1 MTDPLRFDRPAS
13 GDADGRERDATI
25 EELLLAGLDHYFAGR
40 HELAINIWTRV
51 LFLDRSH
58 GKARAYIERARSAL
72 AEQHRRAEELIHTG
86 QAALDRGDRGA
97 ARRLLT
103 SAERAGGGDEALSLL
118 HRLDRLDAAA
128 PATVRTRP
136 SSAGTAEAVH
146 PDVHAPRDARLA
158 WVIAGIV
165 TGVLLAALLGGYLW
179 LVADP
184 FELTVARS
192 GAPVVRVQPLPMPS
206 GSEIRLAR
214 ARRLYAQG
222 ELRAALAL
230 LEAGKAE
237 ERHAASVHDLRTT
250 IQRQLLAAGRERAGF
265 PMPDGADADGAAQRP
280 AKATGRP
287 R

>member
-13 GDADGRERDATI
+13 GDADGRERDARI
-25 EELLLAGLDHYFAGR
+25 EELLLVGLDHYFAGR

-72 AEQHRRAEELIHTG
+72 AEKHRQAEELIHTG
-86 QAALDRGDRGA
+86 QAALDRGDHGA

-118 HRLDRLDAAA
+118 HRLDRLDAATPSTA
-128 PATVRTRP
+128 RTR
-136 SSAGTAEAVH
+136 SSPAGAEEFAH
-146 PDVHAPRDARLA
+146 SDVRAARDARLA
-158 WVIAGIV
+158 WVFAGIA
-165 TGVLLAALLGGYLW
+165 TGVLLAAVLGGYLW

-184 FELTVARS
+184 FELTVG
-192 GAPVVRVQPLPMPS
+192 GAPAARVQPLPMPS

-230 LEAGKAE
+230 LEAGE
-237 ERHAASVHDLRTT
+237 VDERHAASVNELRTT
-250 IQRQLLAAGRERAGF
+250 IQRQLLDAGRQRAGF
-265 PMPDGADADGAAQRP
+265 PAAGGADAGAGAPQP
-280 AKATGRP
+280 ARATGRP

>member
-13 GDADGRERDATI
+13 GDADGRERDARI
-25 EELLLAGLDHYFAGR
+25 EELLLVGLDHYFAGR

-72 AEQHRRAEELIHTG
+72 SEKHRQAEELIHTG
-86 QAALDRGDRGA
+86 QAALDRGDHGA

-118 HRLDRLDAAA
+118 HRLDRLDAATPSMA
-128 PATVRTRP
+128 WTRP
-136 SSAGTAEAVH
+136 SPAGAEEFAH
-146 PDVHAPRDARLA
+146 SDVRAARDARVA
-158 WVIAGIV
+158 WVFAGIA
-165 TGVLLAALLGGYLW
+165 TGVLLAAVLGGYIW
-179 LVADP
+179 LVSDP
-184 FELTVARS
+184 FELTVG
-192 GAPVVRVQPLPMPS
+192 GAPAARVQPLPMPS

-230 LEAGKAE
+230 LEAGE
-237 ERHAASVHDLRTT
+237 VDERHAASVNELRTT
-250 IQRQLLAAGRERAGF
+250 IQRQLLDAGRQRAGF
-265 PMPDGADADGAAQRP
+265 LAPGGADAGAGPPQP
-280 AKATGRP
+280 AKPTGRP

>member
-1 MTDPLRFDRPAS
+1 MTDPLRFDRPAA
-13 GDADGRERDATI
+13 GDADGRDRDARI
-25 EELLLAGLDHYFAGR
+25 EELLLVGLDHYFDGR

-72 AEQHRRAEELIHTG
+72 AEKHRQTEELLHTG
-86 QAALDRGDRGA
+86 QAALDRGDHRA

-118 HRLDRLDAAA
+118 HRLDRLDAAV
-128 PATVRTRP
+128 PAAAGPRP
-136 SSAGTAEAVH
+136 SSTAAAAS
-146 PDVHAPRDARLA
+146 DSDSRAARDARLA
-158 WVIAGIV
+158 WVFAGIA
-165 TGVLLAALLGGYLW
+165 TGVLLAAVLGGYLW

-184 FELTVARS
+184 FELTVART
-192 GAPVVRVQPLPMPS
+192 GAPAARVQPLPMPS
-206 GSEIRLAR
+206 GSEIRLSR

-222 ELRAALAL
+222 DLHAALEL
-230 LEAGKAE
+230 LESGE
-237 ERHAASVHDLRTT
+237 VEQRHAASVNELRTT
-250 IQRQLLAAGRERAGF
+250 IQRQLLSAGRARAGF
-265 PMPDGADADGAAQRP
+265 PAAAEPAAGSVPSPP

>member
-13 GDADGRERDATI
+13 GDADGRERDARI
-25 EELLLAGLDHYFAGR
+25 EELLLVGLDHYFAGR

-72 AEQHRRAEELIHTG
+72 AEKHRQAEELIHTG
-86 QAALDRGDRGA
+86 QAALDRGDHGA

-118 HRLDRLDAAA
+118 HRLDRLDAATPSTA
-128 PATVRTRP
+128 RTRP
-136 SSAGTAEAVH
+136 SPAGAEAFAH
-146 PDVHAPRDARLA
+146 SDVRAARDARLA
-158 WVIAGIV
+158 WVFAGIAA
-165 TGVLLAALLGGYLW
+165 GVLLAAVLGGYIW

-184 FELTVARS
+184 FELTVG
-192 GAPVVRVQPLPMPS
+192 GAPAARVQPLPMPS

-230 LEAGKAE
+230 LEAGE
-237 ERHAASVHDLRTT
+237 VDERHAASVNELRTT
-250 IQRQLLAAGRERAGF
+250 IQRQLLDAGRQRAGF
-265 PMPDGADADGAAQRP
+265 PAAGGADAGAGAPQP

>member
-13 GDADGRERDATI
+13 GDADGRERDARI
-25 EELLLAGLDHYFAGR
+25 EELLLVGLDHYFAGR

-72 AEQHRRAEELIHTG
+72 AEKHRQAEELIHTG
-86 QAALDRGDRGA
+86 QAALDRGDHGA

-118 HRLDRLDAAA
+118 HRLDRLDAATPSMA
-128 PATVRTRP
+128 RTR
-136 SSAGTAEAVH
+136 SSPAGAEEFAH
-146 PDVHAPRDARLA
+146 SDVRAARDARLA
-158 WVIAGIV
+158 WVFAGIA
-165 TGVLLAALLGGYLW
+165 TGVLLAAVLGGYIW

-184 FELTVARS
+184 FELTVG
-192 GAPVVRVQPLPMPS
+192 GAPAARVQPLPMPS

-230 LEAGKAE
+230 LEAGE
-237 ERHAASVHDLRTT
+237 VDERHAASVNELRTT
-250 IQRQLLAAGRERAGF
+250 IQRQLLDAGRQRAGF
-265 PMPDGADADGAAQRP
+265 PAAGGAGAGAGAPQP

>member
-13 GDADGRERDATI
+13 GDADSRERDARI
-25 EELLLAGLDHYFAGR
+25 EELLLVGLDHYFAGR

-58 GKARAYIERARSAL
+58 GKARAYIERARGAL
-72 AEQHRRAEELIHTG
+72 AEKHRQAEELIHTG
-86 QAALDRGDRGA
+86 QAALDRGDHRA

-128 PATVRTRP
+128 PATARTRP
-136 SSAGTAEAVH
+136 SSPGTRSPFIPLGTRRAMHGWRGCSRASPLVCSSPGSSAVISGWS
-146 PDVHAPRDARLA
+146 P
-158 WVIAGIV
+158 I
-165 TGVLLAALLGGYLW
+165 
-179 LVADP
+179 
-184 FELTVARS
+184 RS
-192 GAPVVRVQPLPMPS
+192 SSPSLAPVRRRVQPLPMPS
-206 GSEIRLAR
+206 GSEIRLTR

-222 ELRAALAL
+222 ELPAALAL
-230 LEAGKAE
+230 LEAGE
-237 ERHAASVHDLRTT
+237 VDERHAASVNELRTT

-265 PMPDGADADGAAQRP
+265 PRPDGADGGAPQP

>member
-13 GDADGRERDATI
+13 GDADGRERDARI
-25 EELLLAGLDHYFAGR
+25 EELLLVGLDHYFAGR

-72 AEQHRRAEELIHTG
+72 AEKHRQAEELIHTG
-86 QAALDRGDRGA
+86 QAALDRGDHGA

-118 HRLDRLDAAA
+118 HRLDRLDAATPSVA
-128 PATVRTRP
+128 RTPSPA
-136 SSAGTAEAVH
+136 GGAEFAH
-146 PDVHAPRDARLA
+146 SDGRAARDARLA
-158 WVIAGIV
+158 WVFAGIA
-165 TGVLLAALLGGYLW
+165 TGVLLAAVLGGYLW

-184 FELTVARS
+184 FELTVG
-192 GAPVVRVQPLPMPS
+192 GAPAARVQPLPMPS

-230 LEAGKAE
+230 LEAVE
-237 ERHAASVHDLRTT
+237 VDERHAASVNELRTT
-250 IQRQLLAAGRERAGF
+250 IQRQLLDAGRQRAGF
-265 PMPDGADADGAAQRP
+265 PAAGGADAGASAPQP

>member
-13 GDADGRERDATI
+13 GDADGRERDARI
-25 EELLLAGLDHYFAGR
+25 EELLLVGLDHYFAGR

-58 GKARAYIERARSAL
+58 GKARAYIERARGAL
-72 AEQHRRAEELIHTG
+72 AEKHRQAEELIHTG
-86 QAALDRGDRGA
+86 QAALDRGDHRA

-118 HRLDRLDAAA
+118 HRLDRLDAAT
-128 PATVRTRP
+128 PATARTRP
-136 SSAGTAEAVH
+136 SSPGTAEPVH
-146 PDVHAPRDARLA
+146 PAAHAPRDARVA
-158 WVIAGIV
+158 WVLAGIA
-165 TGVLLAALLGGYLW
+165 TGVLIAALLGGYVW

-184 FELTVARS
+184 FELAVART
-192 GAPVVRVQPLPMPS
+192 GAPAARVQPLPMPS

-222 ELRAALAL
+222 ELQAALAL
-230 LEAGKAE
+230 LEAGEAD
-237 ERHAASVHDLRTT
+237 ERHAANVNELRAM

-265 PMPDGADADGAAQRP
+265 PIPEGAGGGAPQP

-287 R
+287 K

>member
-13 GDADGRERDATI
+13 GDADGRERDARI
-25 EELLLAGLDHYFAGR
+25 EELLLVGLDHYFAGR

-72 AEQHRRAEELIHTG
+72 AERHRQAEELIHTG
-86 QAALDRGDRGA
+86 QAALDRGDHGA

-118 HRLDRLDAAA
+118 HRLDRLDAATPPTA
-128 PATVRTRP
+128 RTRP
-136 SSAGTAEAVH
+136 SPAGAEELAQA
-146 PDVHAPRDARLA
+146 DVRAARDARVA
-158 WVIAGIV
+158 WVFAGIA
-165 TGVLLAALLGGYLW
+165 TGVLLAAVLGGYFW

-184 FELTVARS
+184 FELTVART
-192 GAPVVRVQPLPMPS
+192 GAPAARIQPLPMPS

-222 ELRAALAL
+222 ELRAALAW
-230 LEAGKAE
+230 LEAAE
-237 ERHAASVHDLRTT
+237 ADERHAASVNELRTT
-250 IQRQLLAAGRERAGF
+250 IQRQLLDAGRQRAGF
-265 PMPDGADADGAAQRP
+265 PAVDGADVSADAPQP
-280 AKATGRP
+280 AKPTGQP

>member
-13 GDADGRERDATI
+13 GDADGRERDARI
-25 EELLLAGLDHYFAGR
+25 EELLLVGLDHYFAGR

-72 AEQHRRAEELIHTG
+72 AEKHRQAEELIHTG
-86 QAALDRGDRGA
+86 QAALDRGDHGA

-118 HRLDRLDAAA
+118 HRLDRLDAATPSVA
-128 PATVRTRP
+128 RTPSPAGGEEFAHSDERR
-136 SSAGTAEAVH
+136 AA
-146 PDVHAPRDARLA
+146 RDARLA
-158 WVIAGIV
+158 WVFAGIA
-165 TGVLLAALLGGYLW
+165 TGVLLAAVLGGYLW

-184 FELTVARS
+184 FELTVG
-192 GAPVVRVQPLPMPS
+192 GAPAARVQPLPMPS

-230 LEAGKAE
+230 LEAVGVD
-237 ERHAASVHDLRTT
+237 ERHAASVNELRTT
-250 IQRQLLAAGRERAGF
+250 IQRQLLDAGRQRAGF
-265 PMPDGADADGAAQRP
+265 PGAGGADAGAGAPQP

>member
-13 GDADGRERDATI
+13 GDADGRERDARI
-25 EELLLAGLDHYFAGR
+25 EELLLVGLDHYFAGR

-72 AEQHRRAEELIHTG
+72 AEKHRQAEELIHTG
-86 QAALDRGDRGA
+86 QAALDRGDHGA

-118 HRLDRLDAAA
+118 HRLDRLDAATPSMA
-128 PATVRTRP
+128 RTR
-136 SSAGTAEAVH
+136 SSPAGAVEFAH
-146 PDVHAPRDARLA
+146 SDGRAARDARLA
-158 WVIAGIV
+158 WVFAGIAA
-165 TGVLLAALLGGYLW
+165 GVLLAAVLGGYLW

-184 FELTVARS
+184 FELTVG
-192 GAPVVRVQPLPMPS
+192 GAPAARVQPLPMPS

-230 LEAGKAE
+230 LEAGE
-237 ERHAASVHDLRTT
+237 VDERHAASVNELRTT
-250 IQRQLLAAGRERAGF
+250 IQRQLLDAGRQRAGF
-265 PMPDGADADGAAQRP
+265 PAAGGADAGAGAPQP

>member
-13 GDADGRERDATI
+13 GDADGRERDARI
-25 EELLLAGLDHYFAGR
+25 EELLLVGLDHYFAGR

-72 AEQHRRAEELIHTG
+72 AEKHRQAEELIHTG
-86 QAALDRGDRGA
+86 QAALDRGDHGA

-128 PATVRTRP
+128 PSIARP
-136 SSAGTAEAVH
+136 SPAGAEEFAH
-146 PDVHAPRDARLA
+146 SDVRAARDARVA
-158 WVIAGIV
+158 WVFAGIA
-165 TGVLLAALLGGYLW
+165 TGVLLAAVLGGYIW

-184 FELTVARS
+184 FELTVG
-192 GAPVVRVQPLPMPS
+192 GAPAARVQPLPMPS

-230 LEAGKAE
+230 LEAGE
-237 ERHAASVHDLRTT
+237 VDERHAASVNELRTT
-250 IQRQLLAAGRERAGF
+250 IQRQLLDAGRQRAGF
-265 PMPDGADADGAAQRP
+265 PAAGGADAGAGAPPP
-280 AKATGRP
+280 ATATGRL

>member
-13 GDADGRERDATI
+13 GDADGRERDARI
-25 EELLLAGLDHYFAGR
+25 EELLLVGLDHYFAGR

-72 AEQHRRAEELIHTG
+72 AEKHRQAEELIHTG
-86 QAALDRGDRGA
+86 QAALDRGDHGA

-118 HRLDRLDAAA
+118 HRLDRLDAATPSMA
-128 PATVRTRP
+128 RTPSPAGGEEFAHSDGRR
-136 SSAGTAEAVH
+136 AA
-146 PDVHAPRDARLA
+146 RDARLA
-158 WVIAGIV
+158 WVFAGIA
-165 TGVLLAALLGGYLW
+165 TGVLLAAVLGGYLW

-184 FELTVARS
+184 FELTVG
-192 GAPVVRVQPLPMPS
+192 GAPAARVQPLPMPS

-230 LEAGKAE
+230 LEAGE
-237 ERHAASVHDLRTT
+237 VDERHAASVNELRTT
-250 IQRQLLAAGRERAGF
+250 IQRQLLDAGRQRAGF
-265 PMPDGADADGAAQRP
+265 PAAGGADAGAGAPQP